1 MTGLLK
7 GKRAFITGASRGIG
21 AAIARAMAAEGAEL
35 ALVARSGDA
44 LRSLRDELQ
53 DGGTNCQCI
62 EADLSTTAGV
72 REAAEAATRD
82 GNPWH
87 ILINNAGVAHQAS
100 LLEESAEAWDAL
112 MAVNLR
118 APMLL
123 SQALVPGMVDAG
135 GGKIVNV
142 SSVAAF
148 VGTPGFA
155 AYAASKA
162 ALNQLTRT
170 MAVEWGEHDIQVNAV
185 CPTIIMTD
193 MGRQLWDRSDM
204 EAARKIK
211 EARIPAHR
219 FGTPEEVADV
229 VMFLVS
235 PASRYVSGTCTPV
248 DGGMLASP

>member
-1 MTGLLK
+1 MGTLK
-7 GKRAFITGASRGIG
+7 GKRALVTGASRGIG
-21 AAIARAMAAEGAEL
+21 AAIAKAMAAEGAEL
-35 ALVARSGDA
+35 GLLARSADA
-44 LRSLRDELQ
+44 LRALKDELV
-53 DGGTNCQCI
+53 GTNCQCF

-72 REAAEAATRD
+72 RQAAEAATKD
-82 GNPWH
+82 GKPWH
-87 ILINNAGVAHQAS
+87 ILVNNAGVAHQAS
-100 LLEESAEAWDAL
+100 LLEETGEAWDAL

-123 SQALVPGMVDAG
+123 SQALVPGMIEAG
-135 GGKIVNV
+135 GGKIVNI

-193 MGRQLWDRSDM
+193 MGRQLWDRPDM

-211 EARIPAHR
+211 QARIPVHR

-229 VMFLVS
+229 VLFLVG

>member
-1 MTGLLK
+1 MGTLK
-7 GKRAFITGASRGIG
+7 GKRALVTGASRGIG
-21 AAIARAMAAEGAEL
+21 AAIAKAMAAEGAEL
-35 ALVARSGDA
+35 GLVARSADA
-44 LRSLRDELQ
+44 LRALREELQ
-53 DGGTNCQCI
+53 AGGTSCQCI

-82 GNPWH
+82 GKPWH
-87 ILINNAGVAHQAS
+87 ILVNNAGVAHQTP
-100 LLEESAEAWDAL
+100 LLKESPEAWDAL

-123 SQALVPGMVDAG
+123 SQALVPGMIKAG
-135 GGKIVNV
+135 EGKIVNI

-148 VGTPGFA
+148 IGTPGFGT
-155 AYAASKA
+155 YAASKA

-170 MAVEWGEHDIQVNAV
+170 MAVEWGEHGIQVNAV

-193 MGRQLWDRSDM
+193 MGRQLWDRPDM

-211 EARIPAHR
+211 QARIPVHR

-229 VMFLVS
+229 VLFLVG
-235 PASRYVSGTCTPV
+235 PGSRYVSGTCTPV